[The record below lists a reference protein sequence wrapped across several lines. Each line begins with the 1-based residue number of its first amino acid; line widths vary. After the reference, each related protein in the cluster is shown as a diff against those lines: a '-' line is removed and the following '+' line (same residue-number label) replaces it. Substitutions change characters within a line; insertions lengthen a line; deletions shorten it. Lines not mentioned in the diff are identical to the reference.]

1 MPLVNFSNLD
11 FEQIKVSIKDYL
23 RANSNFTD
31 YDFEGSNLST
41 VIDALAYNTYITS
54 YNANMVTNEVF
65 IDSATLRENVVSL
78 ARNIGYVPRS
88 RTSSRSVISFEVDVS
103 TTTASSITLKKG
115 LVAISSQRFGSQD
128 YTFSI
133 PKDIVKTVDSD
144 GIARFYDIT
153 IYEGTFVEAQFP
165 ISSRTPNQKI
175 ILPNTGIDTSLITV
189 EVLESSTSNIKTTYT
204 QYSGLI
210 DIKSDSRV
218 YFLQEIPNEKYELL
232 FGDGIFGKKLE
243 EPNVVKVGYMIS
255 AGAAANGIDSFTF
268 SGELIEN
275 NGTPITTAITA
286 LVTDGSSQL
295 GAQIE
300 SVDSIKRYAPQIYAS
315 QNRAVTASDYEA
327 LIPNIYPEAESVS
340 AYGGEDLS
348 PPQYGKVFVSIKPVN
363 GVFLSTCLKDFLIE
377 KINRYKVAG
386 IQVQLIDLNYLYIET
401 DSNVY
406 YNTNKVQ
413 SGSVIK
419 ADVLSSITE
428 YSSSSALNKF
438 GARFKYS
445 KYQTLIDNS
454 NIAATS
460 NITNIQI
467 RRDLEPVINKFGQYE
482 LCYGNRFQVKNSSTD
497 KCGTNLSDAEN
508 KGFNVRSSGFKISG
522 VSDTLYLGDIPNM
535 GLKTG
540 KLFFFKL
547 ISPKEAII
555 VKQNVGIVDYIYGEI
570 KLNPIK
576 FVSTSI
582 VRNKVPIIEVSAI
595 PYSNDVIGLQDLYLQ
610 LDLNYTTVNSVV
622 DKIDSG
628 DDISGSNYIV
638 SPSYDG
644 NTLVRGTPQL
654 IAAETSSASSSSTTS
669 SSTSNTSST
678 TLVNSNRVAQST
690 FNNTQ
695 STPGY

>member
-103 TTTASSITLKKG
+103 TTTASSVTLKKG

-232 FGDGIFGKKLE
+232 FGDGVFGKKLE
-243 EPNVVKVGYMIS
+243 EPNVVKVGYMVS
-255 AGAAANGIDSFTF
+255 AGSAANGIDSFTF
-268 SGELIEN
+268 SGELLEN

-286 LVTDGSSQL
+286 LVADGSSQL

-377 KINRYKVAG
+377 KLNRYKVAG

-406 YNTNKVQ
+406 YNTNKAQ
-413 SGSVIK
+413 SGSVVK

-428 YSSSSALNKF
+428 YTSSSALNKF

-460 NITNIQI
+460 NITNVQI

-522 VSDTLYLGDIPNM
+522 ISDTLYLGDIPNM

-547 ISPKEAII
+547 ISPKQAII
-555 VKQNVGIVDYIYGEI
+555 VKQNVGIVDYIHGEI

-644 NTLVRGTPQL
+644 NELVRGTPQL
-654 IAAETSSASSSSTTS
+654 ISTETSSAPSASTTS

-695 STPGY
+695 STSGY

>member
-103 TTTASSITLKKG
+103 TTTASSVTLKKG
-115 LVAISSQRFGSQD
+115 LVAISSQQFGSQD

-133 PKDIVKTVDSD
+133 PKDIIKTVDSD

-153 IYEGTFVEAQFP
+153 IYEGTFVETQFP

-232 FGDGIFGKKLE
+232 FGDGVFGKKLE

-275 NGTPITTAITA
+275 NGTPVTTAITA

-413 SGSVIK
+413 SGSVVK
-419 ADVLSSITE
+419 ADVLASITE

-460 NITNIQI
+460 NITNVQI

-497 KCGTNLSDAEN
+497 KCGTNLLDAEN

-522 VSDTLYLGDIPNM
+522 ISDTLYLGDIPNM

-547 ISPKEAII
+547 ASPKQAII
-555 VKQNVGIVDYIYGEI
+555 VKQNVGIVDYIHGEI

-582 VRNKVPIIEVSAI
+582 VRNKVPIIEISAI

-654 IAAETSSASSSSTTS
+654 IAAETSSASSSSTTP

-678 TLVNSNRVAQST
+678 ILVNSNRVAQST

>member
-286 LVTDGSSQL
+286 LVSDGSSQL

>member
-88 RTSSRSVISFEVDVS
+88 RTSSRAVISFEVDVS
-103 TTTASSITLKKG
+103 GTTASSVTLKKG
-115 LVAISSQRFGSQD
+115 LVAITSQRFGSQD

-153 IYEGTFVEAQFP
+153 IYEGTFVETQFP

-175 ILPNTGIDTSLITV
+175 ILPNTGIDTSLMTV

-243 EPNVVKVGYMIS
+243 EPNVVKVGYMVS

-268 SGELIEN
+268 SGELLEN

-286 LVTDGSSQL
+286 LVADGSSQL

-363 GVFLSTCLKDFLIE
+363 GVFLSTCLKDFLLE

-406 YNTNKVQ
+406 YNTNKAQ
-413 SGSVIK
+413 SGSVVK

-428 YSSSSALNKF
+428 YTSSSALNKF

-460 NITNIQI
+460 NITNVQI

-522 VSDTLYLGDIPNM
+522 ISDTLYLGDIPNM

-547 ISPKEAII
+547 ISPKQAII
-555 VKQNVGIVDYIYGEI
+555 VKQNVGIVDYIHGEI

-644 NTLVRGTPQL
+644 NELVRGTPQL
-654 IAAETSSASSSSTTS
+654 ISTETSSAPSASTTS

-695 STPGY
+695 STSGY

>member
-103 TTTASSITLKKG
+103 TTTASSVTLKKG

-232 FGDGIFGKKLE
+232 FGDGVFGKKLE
-243 EPNVVKVGYMIS
+243 EPNVVKVGYMVS
-255 AGAAANGIDSFTF
+255 AGSAANGIDSFTF
-268 SGELIEN
+268 SGELLEN

-286 LVTDGSSQL
+286 LVADGSSQL

-377 KINRYKVAG
+377 KLNRYKVAG

-406 YNTNKVQ
+406 YNTNKAQ
-413 SGSVIK
+413 SGSVVK

-428 YSSSSALNKF
+428 YTSSSALNKF

-460 NITNIQI
+460 NITNVQI

-522 VSDTLYLGDIPNM
+522 ISDTLYLGDIPNM

-547 ISPKEAII
+547 ISPKQAII
-555 VKQNVGIVDYIYGEI
+555 V
-570 KLNPIK
+570 K

-644 NTLVRGTPQL
+644 NELVRGTPQL
-654 IAAETSSASSSSTTS
+654 ISTETSSAPSASTTS

-695 STPGY
+695 STSGY

>member
-88 RTSSRSVISFEVDVS
+88 RTSSRAVISFEVDVS
-103 TTTASSITLKKG
+103 GTTASSVTLKKG
-115 LVAISSQRFGSQD
+115 LVAITSQRFGSQD

-153 IYEGTFVEAQFP
+153 IYEGTFVETQFP

-175 ILPNTGIDTSLITV
+175 ILPNTGIDTSLMTV

-243 EPNVVKVGYMIS
+243 EPNVVKVGYMVS

-268 SGELIEN
+268 SGELLEN

-286 LVTDGSSQL
+286 LVADGSSQL

-363 GVFLSTCLKDFLIE
+363 GVFLSTCLKDFLLE

-406 YNTNKVQ
+406 YNTNKAQ
-413 SGSVIK
+413 SGSVVK

-428 YSSSSALNKF
+428 YTSSSALNKF

-460 NITNIQI
+460 NITNVQI

-508 KGFNVRSSGFKISG
+508 KGFNIRSSGFKISG
-522 VSDTLYLGDIPNM
+522 ISDTLYLGDIPNM

-547 ISPKEAII
+547 ISPKQAII
-555 VKQNVGIVDYIYGEI
+555 VKQNVGIVDYIHGEI

-644 NTLVRGTPQL
+644 NELVRGTPQL
-654 IAAETSSASSSSTTS
+654 ISTETSSAPSASTTS

-695 STPGY
+695 STSGY

>member
-88 RTSSRSVISFEVDVS
+88 RTSSRAVISFEVDVS
-103 TTTASSITLKKG
+103 TTTASSVTLKKG
-115 LVAISSQRFGSQD
+115 LVAISSQQFGSQD

-133 PKDIVKTVDSD
+133 PKDITKTVDSD
-144 GIARFYDIT
+144 GVARFYDIT
-153 IYEGTFVEAQFP
+153 IYEGTFIETQFP

-210 DIKSDSRV
+210 DIKSDSRI
-218 YFLQEIPNEKYELL
+218 YFLQEIANEKYELL

-243 EPNVVKVGYMIS
+243 EPNVVKVGYIVS
-255 AGAAANGIDSFTF
+255 SGSAANGIDSFTF
-268 SGELIEN
+268 SGELVEN
-275 NGTPITTAITA
+275 NETPITTAITA

-340 AYGGEDLS
+340 AYGGEELS

-377 KINRYKVAG
+377 KINRYKVSG

-406 YNTNKVQ
+406 FNTNKVQ
-413 SGSVIK
+413 SGSVVK
-419 ADVLSSITE
+419 TDVLSSITE

-454 NIAATS
+454 NVAVTS
-460 NITNIQI
+460 NITTVQI

-497 KCGTNLSDAEN
+497 KCGSNLTDAEN
-508 KGFNVRSSGFKISG
+508 KGFNIRSSGFKISG
-522 VSDTLYLGDIPNM
+522 ISDTLYLGDIPNM

-547 ISPKEAII
+547 ISPKQAVI
-555 VKQNVGIVDYIYGEI
+555 VKQNVGIVDYIKGEVR
-570 KLNPIK
+570 LNPIK
-576 FVSTSI
+576 FVSTNI
-582 VRNKVPIIEVSAI
+582 IKNKVPIIEISAI
-595 PYSNDVIGLQDLYLQ
+595 PYSNDVIGLQDLYIQ
-610 LDLNYTTVNSVV
+610 LDLNYSTVNSVV

-644 NTLVRGTPQL
+644 NELVRGTPQL
-654 IAAETSSASSSSTTS
+654 VGEETSSASRTSTT
-669 SSTSNTSST
+669 TSDTSST
-678 TLVNSNRVAQST
+678 TLVNANRVAQST

-695 STPGY
+695 STSGY

>member
-103 TTTASSITLKKG
+103 TTTSSSVTLKKG
-115 LVAISSQRFGSQD
+115 LVAISAQQFGAQD

-153 IYEGTFVEAQFP
+153 IYEGTFIEAQFP

-232 FGDGIFGKKLE
+232 FGDGVFGKKLE
-243 EPNVVKVGYMIS
+243 EPNVVKVGYVIS

-286 LVTDGSSQL
+286 IVTDGSSQL
-295 GAQIE
+295 GSQIE

-401 DSNVY
+401 DANVY

-413 SGSVIK
+413 SGSVVK
-419 ADVLSSITE
+419 ADVLASITE

-460 NITNIQI
+460 NITNVQI

-522 VSDTLYLGDIPNM
+522 ISDTLYLGDIPNM

-555 VKQNVGIVDYIYGEI
+555 VKQNVGIVDYIHGEI

-576 FVSTSI
+576 FVSASI
-582 VRNKVPIIEVSAI
+582 TRNKVPIIEVSAI

-678 TLVNSNRVAQST
+678 ILVNSNRVAQST

>member
-88 RTSSRSVISFEVDVS
+88 RTASRSVISFEVDVS
-103 TTTASSITLKKG
+103 NTTASSVTLKKG
-115 LVAISSQRFGSQD
+115 LIAISSQQFGSQD
-128 YTFSI
+128 FTFSI

-144 GIARFYDIT
+144 GISRFYDIT
-153 IYEGTFVEAQFP
+153 IYEGTFVETQFQ

-232 FGDGIFGKKLE
+232 FGDGVFGKKLE
-243 EPNVVKVGYMIS
+243 EPNVVKVGYVIS
-255 AGAAANGIDSFTF
+255 AGDAANGIDSFSF
-268 SGELIEN
+268 SGELVEN
-275 NGTPITTAITA
+275 NGTPITSAITA
-286 LVTDGSSQL
+286 LVADGPTQL

-522 VSDTLYLGDIPNM
+522 ISDTLYLGDIPNM

-547 ISPKEAII
+547 SSPKEAII
-555 VKQNVGIVDYIYGEI
+555 VKQNVGIVDYIHGEI

-576 FVSTSI
+576 FVSASI
-582 VRNKVPIIEVSAI
+582 IRNKVPIIEISAI

-644 NTLVRGTPQL
+644 NTLVRGTPQI
-654 IAAETSSASSSSTTS
+654 IAIETSSASTASTTS

-690 FNNTQ
+690 SSNTQ

>member
-103 TTTASSITLKKG
+103 TTTASSVTLKKG

-232 FGDGIFGKKLE
+232 FGDGVFGKKLE

-286 LVTDGSSQL
+286 LVADGSSQL

>member
-88 RTSSRSVISFEVDVS
+88 RTSSRAVVSFEVDVS
-103 TTTASSITLKKG
+103 TTTASSVTLKKG
-115 LVAISSQRFGSQD
+115 LVAISSQQFGSQD

-133 PKDIVKTVDSD
+133 PKDITKTVDSD
-144 GIARFYDIT
+144 GVARFYDIT
-153 IYEGTFVEAQFP
+153 IYEGTFIETQFP

-210 DIKSDSRV
+210 DIKSDSRI
-218 YFLQEIPNEKYELL
+218 YFLQEIANEKYELL

-243 EPNVVKVGYMIS
+243 EPNVVKVGYIVS
-255 AGAAANGIDSFTF
+255 SGSAANGIDSFTF
-268 SGELIEN
+268 SGELVEN
-275 NGTPITTAITA
+275 NETPITTAITA

-340 AYGGEDLS
+340 AYGGEELS

-377 KINRYKVAG
+377 KINRYKVSG

-406 YNTNKVQ
+406 FNTNKVQ
-413 SGSVIK
+413 SGSVVK
-419 ADVLSSITE
+419 TDVLSSITE

-454 NIAATS
+454 NVAVTS
-460 NITNIQI
+460 NITTVQI

-497 KCGTNLSDAEN
+497 KCGSNLTDAEN
-508 KGFNVRSSGFKISG
+508 KGFNIRSSGFKISG
-522 VSDTLYLGDIPNM
+522 ISDTLYLGDIPNM

-547 ISPKEAII
+547 ISPKQAVI
-555 VKQNVGIVDYIYGEI
+555 VKQNVGIVDYIKGEVR
-570 KLNPIK
+570 LNPIK
-576 FVSTSI
+576 FVSTNI
-582 VRNKVPIIEVSAI
+582 IKNKVPIIEISAI
-595 PYSNDVIGLQDLYLQ
+595 PYSNDVIGLQDLYIQ
-610 LDLNYTTVNSVV
+610 LDLNYSTVNSVV

-644 NTLVRGTPQL
+644 NELVRGTPQL
-654 IAAETSSASSSSTTS
+654 VGEETSSASRTSTT
-669 SSTSNTSST
+669 TSDTSST
-678 TLVNSNRVAQST
+678 TLVNANRVAQST

-695 STPGY
+695 STSGY

>member
-103 TTTASSITLKKG
+103 ATTSSSVTLKKG
-115 LVAISSQRFGSQD
+115 LVAISAQQFGLQD

-153 IYEGTFVEAQFP
+153 IYEGTFIEAQFP

-232 FGDGIFGKKLE
+232 FGDGVFGKKLE
-243 EPNVVKVGYMIS
+243 EPNVVKVGYMVS

-275 NGTPITTAITA
+275 NGTPITTSITTI
-286 LVTDGSSQL
+286 VTDGSSQL

-300 SVDSIKRYAPQIYAS
+300 SVNSIKRYAPQIYAS

-377 KINRYKVAG
+377 KLNRYKVAG

-428 YSSSSALNKF
+428 YSTSSALNKF

-460 NITNIQI
+460 NITNVQI

-522 VSDTLYLGDIPNM
+522 ISDTLYLGDIPNM

-555 VKQNVGIVDYIYGEI
+555 VKQNVGIVDYIHGEI

-582 VRNKVPIIEVSAI
+582 TRNKVPIIEVSAI

-644 NTLVRGTPQL
+644 NELVRGTPQL

-678 TLVNSNRVAQST
+678 ILVNSNRVAQST